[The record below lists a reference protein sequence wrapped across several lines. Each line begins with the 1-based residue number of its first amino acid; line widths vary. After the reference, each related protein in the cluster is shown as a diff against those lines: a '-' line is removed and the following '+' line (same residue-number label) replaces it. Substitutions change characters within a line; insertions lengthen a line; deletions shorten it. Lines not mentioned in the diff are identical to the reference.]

1 MKNYL
6 SGNGNSFYTVFVIL
20 AVAAV
25 CAGLPGCG
33 GGGGGGSDTTG
44 GGTPGGGSD
53 VAFVSGHVAYPS
65 SGLTKPQV
73 NLDGSVSYKIAVS
86 SSSLSGIPLCPVN
99 IYAIA
104 DDGSEVYITT
114 VTANASGDYSITQ
127 EQLGQYYDNLILIK
141 AEFTSPIS
149 SASISMSQML
159 NLSDP
164 GTVKTDVTVDPVTEA
179 VMQKIIATFAEFG
192 MTLNEDAVMA
202 LATLINSIAAQ
213 LQAELAGGLSIEFD
227 ESSLAQSYTGT
238 GAALSL
244 VGSGTNIGGLFAGID
259 LDLLSNP
266 SNTASTAVKKEKLTG
281 FLCMIGFK
289 IANSAS
295 DKIYAYIPPAFFK
308 DDTAG
313 TELALSNFTGIT
325 DVSADYG
332 SNIYLVQPSLI
343 FVDANSDGEV
353 DATSS
358 FTVYKKCLL
367 YSILTDIPVL
377 SDEFVDSFVAE
388 LGTGILVSEV
398 SKTLADN
405 FLWFQNKI
413 LIGENGQPVSMDS
426 YPMSEQNGGSAVK
439 PSEIIGQ
446 FTANLPSTAFTYA
459 NSYCASD
466 AFLMFIAPDIVNDAI
481 YKGFVANSGF
491 DPDVAI
497 FMSLTTWG
505 GFTNF
510 LKDETLVINNRAPI
524 WESNRDRIQ
533 AAIFAGISAAS
544 YGSSM
549 KADTEIS
556 AATACLFVSLALNR
570 YYLTDKSLGWFKT
583 LSKTIPIYGTINW
596 VEPRYDNYKFL
607 NPASPDTAIQDLFH
621 GLFGTDFA
629 PATFED
635 AINETVRGYEDSMDL
650 TTDWFEGKIKDVSWD
665 ANLKVYISHQV
676 AKVNTATGAIEIAG
690 GLTVELYNSDADGVT
705 GTFVEQ
711 TTTDATEGTF
721 YFDNLTP
728 DQYYTAMIYDTGA
741 TESAEF
747 WFYTDRWGGEFK
759 NEDTDTEVERVK
771 IHFGWVKGDPKA
783 MSSTTTEDRSYK
795 FTLTPADGWFSFPWV
810 SMSYGDAIDFSQPG
824 TEEFLFDADNVFDC
838 KWIPTGANTG
848 TLTAGTGVTI
858 SLLNMN
864 TLGISDIY
872 EAKYVGG
879 NSTSFDSI
887 ADFTAGST
895 TASSFSVSD
904 TYDDNGNY
912 TPIVYLVESGDTM
925 DINGDGASE
934 TFAWLV
940 QIYGVHDYVLDIEYA
955 ILHSSGQVLPP
966 ADPFTSIKDYFP
978 LSQDDKWYYMKYTY
992 TAGDLTETNAIIQT
1006 VGTATSAPD
1015 GATVFPMTEYTSL
1028 IGGGNMID
1036 NRYYA
1041 YNSNNDLILY
1051 GYLNDDL
1058 TVVAFNT
1065 PIVFAQGKTQVGQT
1079 SKYAS
1084 LGVTQY
1090 QSGSNTPLATGTA
1103 NVTVTVA
1110 GFDSVSTPAMD
1121 FDNCLQLYCKIQATV
1136 GSTSYSD
1143 QSNLYFALGV
1153 GLVKKDTWISGTET
1167 SESVLVKAVLN
1178 NGTVVLENTMD
1189 PSQTVEYLYAPSYN
1203 VSYDSLSTTYSA
1215 NYLIEVFEAETAITS
1230 ITGTSSDAAGTTTL
1244 THLSTSGI
1252 FSGTQQLTGT
1262 PSVDVTTFTITA
1274 TSAAGAAQSNFTLVT
1289 PLMPV
1294 IKPLV
1299 E

>member
-1 MKNYL
+1 MKNCL
-6 SGNGNSFYTVFVIL
+6 SGNGKNFYAVFAIL
-20 AVAAV
+20 AVAAL

-53 VAFVSGHVAYPS
+53 VAFVSGNVSYPS

-73 NLDGSVSYKIAVS
+73 NPDGSVSYKIAVS
-86 SSSLSGIPLCPVN
+86 SSSLSGIPLCPVK

-114 VTANASGDYSITQ
+114 VTANASGEYSITQ

-159 NLSDP
+159 NLADP
-164 GTVKTDVTVDPVTEA
+164 DAVKTGVTVDPVTEA

-192 MTLNEDAVMA
+192 LTLNEDAITA
-202 LATLINSIAAQ
+202 LATLINSIASQ

-266 SNTASTAVKKEKLTG
+266 SNTASAAVKKEKLTG
-281 FLCMIGFK
+281 FLSMIGFK

-295 DKIYAYIPPAFFK
+295 DKIYTYIPPAFFK
-308 DDTAG
+308 DDTSG
-313 TELALSNFTGIT
+313 TELAISNFTGIT

-358 FTVYKKCLL
+358 FTVYKKCGL
-367 YSILTDIPVL
+367 YRILMDVPVL

-405 FLWFQNKI
+405 FLWYQNKI
-413 LIGENGQPVSMDS
+413 LIGENGQPVSVNS

-446 FTANLPSTAFTYA
+446 FTANLPSTAFSYA
-459 NSYCASD
+459 NSYCTSD

-533 AAIFAGISAAS
+533 AAIFAGISASS

-583 LSKTIPIYGTINW
+583 LSKTIPIYGTITW

-607 NPASPDTAIQDLFH
+607 NPTNPETAIQDLFH

-635 AINETVRGYEDSMDL
+635 AINTTVRGYGDSMDL
-650 TTDWFEGKIKDVSWD
+650 TTDWFEGKVKDVAWD
-665 ANLKVYISHQV
+665 TNLKVYISHQV
-676 AKVNTATGAIEIAG
+676 AKVNASTGAIEIAG
-690 GLTVELYNSDADGVT
+690 GLTVELYNSDADGAT
-705 GTFVEQ
+705 GTFVDQ
-711 TTTDATEGTF
+711 TVTDATEGTF
-721 YFDNLTP
+721 YFDNLAP

-741 TESAEF
+741 TEPAEF
-747 WFYTDRWGGEFK
+747 WFFTDRWGGEMK

-795 FTLTPADGWFSFPWV
+795 FILTPADGWFSFPWV

-824 TEEFLFDADNVFDC
+824 TEEFLFDTDNVFDC
-838 KWIPTGANTG
+838 KWTPTGASTG
-848 TLTAGTGVTI
+848 TLTAGSGVTI
-858 SLLNMN
+858 SVLNMS

-895 TASSFSVSD
+895 AASSFNISD
-904 TYDDNGNY
+904 TYNDNGDY
-912 TPIVYLVESGDTM
+912 TPVVYLVESGDSM
-925 DINGDGASE
+925 DINGDGTLE

-940 QIYGVHDYVLDIEYA
+940 QVYGVHDYVLDIEYA

-978 LSQDDKWYYMKYTY
+978 LAQDNKWYYMKYSY
-992 TAGDLTETNAIIQT
+992 TSGDLTETNAVIE
-1006 VGTATSAPD
+1006 TAGATLTTPD
-1015 GATVFPMTEYTSL
+1015 GSAVFPVASYNALISSANMT
-1028 IGGGNMID
+1028 D
-1036 NRYYA
+1036 NRFYNF
-1041 YNSNNDLILY
+1041 NSNNDLILY
-1051 GYLNDDL
+1051 GYVNTDS
-1058 TVVAFNT
+1058 TVVVFNT
-1065 PIVFAQGKTQVGQT
+1065 PVVFAQGKTQVGQT
-1079 SKYAS
+1079 SKYTG
-1084 LGVTQY
+1084 LGIKQY
-1090 QSGSNTPLATGTA
+1090 ESPSTTPINTGTA
-1103 NVTVTVA
+1103 NVTITVV
-1110 GFDSVSTPAMD
+1110 GFDNVSTPAMD
-1121 FDNCLQLYCKIQATV
+1121 FDNCLQIYSKIQATV
-1136 GSTSYSD
+1136 GSTTYTD
-1143 QSNLYFALGV
+1143 QSNMYFAMGV
-1153 GLVKKDTWISGTET
+1153 GLVKKSTWVSGTQT
-1167 SESVLVKAVLN
+1167 SESVLVKALLN
-1178 NGTVVLENTMD
+1178 NGTVVFENTTD

-1203 VSYDSLSTTYSA
+1203 VSYDTLSTAYSA
-1215 NYLIEVFEAETAITS
+1215 NYLVEVFEAETAIQS
-1230 ITGTSSDAAGTTTL
+1230 ITGASSAAASAASL
-1244 THLSTSGI
+1244 THFSTSGI

-1262 PSVDVTTFTITA
+1262 PGVDVTTFTITA
-1274 TSAAGAAQSNFTLVT
+1274 TSSAGATQSNFTLVT

-1294 IKPLV
+1294 VKPLV